1 MIELYSANTP
11 NGIKV
16 PIALE
21 ELGVEYRLITVNLA
35 ADEQKQP
42 AFLSLNPNGR
52 IPLLVDFSTPD
63 GVPLNLAES
72 GAILL
77 YLAQTYGG
85 LLPDDFRPR
94 QRAMEYLFLQVASI
108 GPMFGQ
114 AGWFL
119 RSAAQPIPVAID
131 RFRNESLRLTALLEA
146 RLQKHPWL
154 AGDEYSLADIMHFS
168 WLRIAHYA
176 GIDLARFPALSAWV
190 ATINARP
197 AVQRALDRFQN

>member
-77 YLAQTYGG
+77 YLAETYGG

-176 GIDLARFPALSAWV
+176 GIDLTRFPALSAWV

-197 AVQRALDRFQN
+197 AVQRALARFQN